1 MVAWSC
7 VDDGRVTDGPAY
19 YARRGGRLAD
29 CWTLLHPPYT
39 LWHLSYAVLGAALV
53 PHLEWTPLVLTVLAF
68 FFAVGIAAHAL
79 DERAGHPLGTA
90 FGDRALVVAAVVALL
105 VAVALG
111 AYGAFWWDG
120 TNWPVVVAVPVG
132 VALVVGYNLEL
143 AGGRLHN
150 DLTFGLGWGGF
161 PVVVG
166 YVAQA
171 PGLHG
176 SAAAVVAAGGA
187 AVALTYAQ
195 RRLSTP
201 ARGLRRRT
209 LDVDGTARLVDGRV
223 VSLDRAAMLKPLEG
237 ALRALSWGVPLVALA
252 VLATHA

>member
-1 MVAWSC
+1 VA
-7 VDDGRVTDGPAY
+7 DPPAY
-19 YARRGGRLAD
+19 YARTGGPLAD

-39 LWHLSYAVLGAALV
+39 LWHLSYAVLGAALAPRV
-53 PHLEWTPLVLTVLAF
+53 SWPALLLTVLAF
-68 FFAVGIAAHAL
+68 FLAVGVAAHAL
-79 DERAGHPLGTA
+79 DEREGHPLGTGFA
-90 FGDRALVVAAVVALL
+90 DRALVLAAAVALV

-120 TNWPVVVAVPVG
+120 TNWPLAAAVPVG

-166 YVAQA
+166 YLAQGA
-171 PGLHG
+171 GIGSSHGL
-176 SAAAVVAAGGA
+176 AAVAATAA

-201 ARGLRRRT
+201 ARDLRRRISV
-209 LDVDGTARLVDGRV
+209 VDGSVHGTDGAV
-223 VSLDRAAMLKPLEG
+223 VPLDRAALLMPLEG
-237 ALRALSWGVPLVALA
+237 ALRALSWGVPLVALT
-252 VLATHA
+252 VLLTHA

>member
-1 MVAWSC
+1 MTE
-7 VDDGRVTDGPAY
+7 RPAY
-19 YARRGGRLAD
+19 YARRGGPLAD

-39 LWHLSYAVLGAALV
+39 LWHVSYAVLGAALAPRV
-53 PHLEWTPLVLTVLAF
+53 SWTPLVLTVLAF
-68 FFAVGIAAHAL
+68 FLAVGIAAHAL
-79 DERAGHPLGTA
+79 DELSGHPLETA
-90 FGDRALVVAAVVALL
+90 FSDRALVLAAGLSLL

-120 TNWPVVVAVPVG
+120 TNWALVVAVPVG

-143 AGGRLHN
+143 VGGRLHN

-171 PGLHG
+171 PGLDG
-176 SAAAVVAAGGA
+176 AGAAAVAASGA
-187 AVALTYAQ
+187 AVALTYTQ

-201 ARGLRRRT
+201 ARRLRRRT
-209 LDVDGTARLVDGRV
+209 LDLEGSVRLVDGTV
-223 VSLDRAAMLKPLEG
+223 APLDRATLLEPLEG
-237 ALRALSWGVPLVALA
+237 ALRAMSWGVPLVALA
-252 VLATHA
+252 VLLTHA